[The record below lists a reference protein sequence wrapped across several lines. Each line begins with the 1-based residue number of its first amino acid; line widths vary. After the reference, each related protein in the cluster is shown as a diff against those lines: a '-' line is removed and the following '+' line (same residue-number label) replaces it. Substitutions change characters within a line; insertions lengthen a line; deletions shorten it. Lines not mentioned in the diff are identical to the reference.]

1 LGSDEVNSSEAKRI
15 LKIIIALF
23 LFIWVV
29 QLVAIVFK
37 LLGFIAWDWLWVFAI
52 SWGSLLFW
60 FVLVGGILFFDFL
73 GKG

>member
-1 LGSDEVNSSEAKRI
+1 MGSDEVNSSEAKRI